1 MEKPIIRL
9 VTCGSVDDGKS
20 TLIGRLLVETDS
32 VPDDTVD
39 AAKSVRRSGSTIKA
53 GEIDFSL
60 LTDGLE
66 AEREQGITIDVAYR
80 SMNLLNGRRLI
91 IADAPGHEQYTR
103 NMAVAASRAD
113 IALVLVDATRGI
125 RTQTLRHLT
134 ICSLMGVTKIAVVIN
149 KLDGVDYSK
158 QIFTEIQE
166 GLKETIERLEI
177 PNIAF
182 IPVSALAGD
191 NVVYGTEN
199 MPWYSGPTLLEY
211 IQEWDVQ
218 VVGENMPR
226 LNVQMISRAENFR
239 GLAGTIVG
247 GRFAVGDEVSVL
259 PSNKSAKISQISTF
273 DADLQ
278 SAEDG
283 KAVTLVL
290 EPDVDATRGD
300 VIELSTNATSPA
312 DRFAATVVWLGETD
326 LIHSKSYFLISGSTQ
341 VPTIVTSI
349 RHVLNINNGEQDA
362 ARVLKTNEIG
372 VVELATDAPIAL
384 TPYKQNRFKGNFIL
398 VDRATMNTVGAGMV
412 THALRRSANIS
423 EHHYEIDREAR
434 AAQKNQKARVIWL
447 TGLSGSG
454 KSTIANALE
463 KKLFSLGMH
472 AYVLDGDNMRL
483 GLNKDLGFTR
493 EDRAENVRRVSEVA
507 HTLYDAGLIT
517 IVALVS
523 PYAEDRAQAKA
534 LFPEGNFAEVWV
546 KTPAEVCAERDPK
559 GLYKK
564 AASGDLPNLT
574 GVGQEY
580 EAPLDA
586 DLVLDGTAELD
597 ANINQMLSKLFP
609 EIS

>member
-39 AAKSVRRSGSTIKA
+39 AAKTVRRSGSNIRA

-103 NMAVAASRAD
+103 NMAVAASRSD

-134 ICSLMGVTKIAVVIN
+134 ICSLMGVTKIAIVVN
-149 KLDGVDYSK
+149 KFDGVDYSEK
-158 QIFTEIQE
+158 IFKDIQE
-166 GLKETIERLEI
+166 GLKETIGRLEI
-177 PNIAF
+177 KNIQF

-191 NVVYGTEN
+191 NVVYGTKN
-199 MPWYSGPTLLEY
+199 MPWYDGTTLLDY
-211 IQEWDVQ
+211 IQEWDLEEA
-218 VVGENMPR
+218 GENLPR

-239 GLAGTIVG
+239 GLAGTVVG
-247 GRFAVGDEVSVL
+247 GKFTVGDKVDVL
-259 PSNKSAKISQISTF
+259 PSKRTANISQIVTF
-273 DADLQ
+273 DGNLVE
-278 SAEDG
+278 AEDG

-300 VIELSTNATSPA
+300 VIELAAKASLPA
-312 DRFAATVVWLGETD
+312 DRFAATVVWLGDAD

-341 VPTIVTSI
+341 VPAIVTNI
-349 RHVLNINNGEQDA
+349 RHVLNITNGEHDA

-372 VVELATDAPIAL
+372 VVELATDAPISL
-384 TPYKQNRFKGNFIL
+384 VPYKQSRFKGNFIL
-398 VDRATMNTVGAGMV
+398 VDRATMKTVGAGMV

-423 EHHYEIDREAR
+423 EHHYEIDRESR

-507 HTLYDAGLIT
+507 HTLYDAGLVV

-523 PYAEDRAQAKA
+523 PYAQDRDQAKA
-534 LFPEGNFAEVWV
+534 RFPEGDFAEVWV
-546 KTPAEVCAERDPK
+546 KTSAEICADRDPK

-564 AASGDLPNLT
+564 AAAGELPNLT

-580 EAPLDA
+580 EIPESAE
-586 DLVLDGTAELD
+586 LVLDGAGPVNVRAEL
-597 ANINQMLSKLFP
+597 LVEKFFT
-609 EIS
+609 

>member
-53 GEIDFSL
+53 GDIDFSL

-149 KLDGVDYSK
+149 KLDGVDYSEK
-158 QIFTEIQE
+158 VYEDIQN
-166 GLKETIERLEI
+166 GLAETIERLEI
-177 PNIAF
+177 TNIQF
-182 IPVSALAGD
+182 VPVSALAGD

-199 MPWYSGPTLLEY
+199 MPWYDGPTLLEY
-211 IQEWDVQ
+211 IQEWDVEDA
-218 VVGENMPR
+218 GENLPR

-247 GRFAVGDEVSVL
+247 GKFTIGDEIAVL
-259 PSNKSAKISQISTF
+259 PSKRTAKIYQISTF
-273 DADLQ
+273 GGDLQ
-278 SAEDG
+278 TAEDG

-290 EPDVDATRGD
+290 QPDVDATRGD
-300 VIELSTNATSPA
+300 VIELAAKASSPA
-312 DRFAATVVWLGETD
+312 DRFAATVVWLGESD

-341 VPTIVTSI
+341 VPAIVTNI
-349 RHVLNINNGEQDA
+349 KHVLNINNGEHDA

-384 TPYKQNRFKGNFIL
+384 IPYKQNRFNGNFIL

-434 AAQKNQKARVIWL
+434 ATQKNQKSKVIWL

-454 KSTIANALE
+454 KSTIADALE

-507 HTLYDAGLIT
+507 HNLYDAGLIT

-523 PYAEDRAQAKA
+523 PYAEDRNQAKA
-534 LFPEGNFAEVWV
+534 LFPSGDFAEVWV
-546 KTPAEVCAERDPK
+546 NTSAEVCAERDPK

-564 AASGDLPNLT
+564 ANEGELPNLT

-580 EAPLDA
+580 EAPETA
-586 DLVLDGTAELD
+586 DLVIDGTLPAQDNAEF
-597 ANINQMLSKLFP
+597 LFATFF
-609 EIS
+609 I

>member
-9 VTCGSVDDGKS
+9 LTCGSVDDGKS
-20 TLIGRLLVETDS
+20 TLIGRLLVETNS
-32 VPDDTVD
+32 VPEDTV
-39 AAKSVRRSGSTIKA
+39 ASAKSVRRSGSTIKA

-134 ICSLMGVTKIAVVIN
+134 ICSLMGVTKIAVVVN
-149 KLDGVDYSK
+149 KLDGAGYS
-158 QIFTEIQE
+158 QQVFEEIQK
-166 GLKETIERLEI
+166 GLGEVTTRLEI
-177 PNIAF
+177 ANIQF
-182 IPVSALAGD
+182 IPLSALAGD
-191 NVVYGTEN
+191 NVVFGSDN
-199 MPWYSGPTLLEY
+199 MPWYQGPTLLEY
-211 IQEWDVQ
+211 IQEWQLEETGD
-218 VVGENMPR
+218 NLPR
-226 LNVQMISRAENFR
+226 LGVQMISRAENFR
-239 GLAGTIVG
+239 GVAGTVVG
-247 GRFAVGDEVSVL
+247 GRFSLGDDVKVL
-259 PSNKSAKISQISTF
+259 PSGKAAKIAVLSSF
-273 DADLQ
+273 DGDLKN
-278 SAEDG
+278 AEDG
-283 KAVTLVL
+283 KAITMVL

-300 VIELSTNATSPA
+300 VIELSSVATKPA
-312 DRFAATVVWLGETD
+312 DRFAANVVWLGEQN

-341 VPTIVTSI
+341 VPAIITSI
-349 RHVLNINNGEQDA
+349 RHVVNINSGEQDA
-362 ARVLKTNEIG
+362 ARVVKMNEIG
-372 VVELATDAPIAL
+372 VVEIATDAPITL
-384 TPYKQNRFKGNFIL
+384 IPYKSNRFKGNFIL

-412 THALRRSANIS
+412 IHALRRSANVS
-423 EHHYEIDREAR
+423 EHHYEIDRLTR
-434 AAQKNQKARVIWL
+434 AGQKNQRARVIWL

-472 AYVLDGDNMRL
+472 AYVLDGDNLRL

-493 EDRAENVRRVSEVA
+493 EDRAENVRRVAEVA
-507 HTLYDAGLIT
+507 HTLYDAGLVT

-523 PYAEDRAQAKA
+523 PFASDRDQAKS
-534 LFPEGNFAEVWV
+534 LFPDGDFYEVWV

-564 AASGDLPNLT
+564 AAAGELPNLS

-580 EAPLDA
+580 QPPTRAHLI
-586 DLVLDGTAELD
+586 LDGTVAVEDNVELV
-597 ANINQMLSKLFP
+597 IQQFL
-609 EIS
+609 

>member
-1 MEKPIIRL
+1 VEKPIIRL

-20 TLIGRLLVETDS
+20 TLIGRLLVETES
-32 VPDDTVD
+32 VPDDTVE

-134 ICSLMGVTKIAVVIN
+134 ICSLMGVTKIAVVVN
-149 KLDGVDYSK
+149 KLDGVDYRE
-158 QIFTEIQE
+158 QVFE
-166 GLKETIERLEI
+166 GIRVSLQETIERLQI
-177 PNIAF
+177 KNIEF
-182 IPVSALAGD
+182 VPLSALAGD
-191 NVVYGTEN
+191 NVVHPTAK
-199 MPWYSGPTLLEY
+199 MPWYQGPTLLKY
-211 IQEWDVQ
+211 IQEWDVEDS
-218 VVGENMPR
+218 GENLPR

-239 GLAGTIVG
+239 GVAGTVVG
-247 GRFAVGDEVSVL
+247 GSFSLGDEIAVL
-259 PSNKSAKISQISTF
+259 PSKKTAKIRRISSF
-273 DADLQ
+273 DGDLE
-278 SAEDG
+278 SAEDS

-300 VIELSTNATSPA
+300 VIELASKASSSD
-312 DRFAATVVWLGETD
+312 DRFAATVVWLGEAS
-326 LIHSKSYFLISGSTQ
+326 LIPSKSYFLISGSTQ
-341 VPTIVTSI
+341 IPAMVTNI
-349 RHVLNINNGEQDA
+349 RHMLNISNGDHDA
-362 ARVLKTNEIG
+362 VRVLKTNEIG

-384 TPYKQNRFKGNFIL
+384 IPYKQDRFKGNFIL
-398 VDRATMNTVGAGMV
+398 VDRATGDTVGAGMV
-412 THALRRSANIS
+412 IHSLRRSSNIS
-423 EHHYEIDREAR
+423 EHHYEIDRAAR
-434 AAQKNQKARVIWL
+434 AAQKNQNAKVIWL

-472 AYVLDGDNMRL
+472 SYVLDGDNLRL
-483 GLNKDLGFTR
+483 GINKDLGFTR

-507 HTLYDAGLIT
+507 HNLYDAGLIT

-523 PYAEDRAQAKA
+523 PYSEDRAQARS
-534 LFPEGNFAEVWV
+534 LFSDGEFAEVWIE
-546 KTPAEVCAERDPK
+546 TTLELCAERDTK

-564 AASGDLPNLT
+564 AATGELPNLT

-580 EAPLDA
+580 EVPEWPE
-586 DLVLDGTAELD
+586 LVIDGARPVEESVELL
-597 ANINQMLSKLFP
+597 IGKFFS
-609 EIS
+609 

>member
-39 AAKSVRRSGSTIKA
+39 SAKSVRRSGSTIKA

-134 ICSLMGVTKIAVVIN
+134 ICSLMGVTKIAVVVN
-149 KLDGVDYSK
+149 KLDGVDYSEK
-158 QIFTEIQE
+158 IFEGIKE
-166 GLKETIERLEI
+166 GLAGTIQRLEI
-177 PNIAF
+177 SQIQF
-182 IPVSALAGD
+182 VPVSALAGD
-191 NVVYGTEN
+191 NVVFGTEN
-199 MPWYSGPTLLEY
+199 MPWYHGPTLLEY
-211 IQEWDVQ
+211 IQEWDLQ
-218 VVGENMPR
+218 DAGENLPR

-239 GLAGTIVG
+239 GVAGTVLG
-247 GRFAVGDEVSVL
+247 GSFALGDEVAVL
-259 PSNKSAKISQISTF
+259 PSKKTAKISQISTF
-273 DADLQ
+273 DGNLQ
-278 SAEDG
+278 SANDG
-283 KAVTLVL
+283 RAVTLVL

-300 VIELSTNATSPA
+300 VIELASKASTPA
-312 DRFAATVVWLGETD
+312 DRFTATVVWLGETE
-326 LIHSKSYFLISGSTQ
+326 LIHSKSYFLISGSTL
-341 VPTIVTSI
+341 VPAIVTNI
-349 RHVLNINNGEQDA
+349 RHVLNINNGEHDA
-362 ARVLKTNEIG
+362 ARVLRTNEIG

-384 TPYKQNRFKGNFIL
+384 IPYKESRFKGNFIL

-412 THALRRSANIS
+412 SHALRRSANVS
-423 EHHYEIDREAR
+423 EHHYEIDRNAR
-434 AAQKNQKARVIWL
+434 AAQKNQRAQVVWL

-472 AYVLDGDNMRL
+472 CYVLDGDNLRL

-493 EDRAENVRRVSEVA
+493 EDRAENVRRVSELA
-507 HTLYDAGLIT
+507 RSFYDAGLIT

-523 PYAEDRAQAKA
+523 PYAEDRNQAQN
-534 LFPEGNFAEVWV
+534 LFPAGDFSEVWI
-546 KTPAEVCAERDPK
+546 KTSAEVCEQRDPK

-564 AASGDLPNLT
+564 AAAGELPNLT

-580 EAPLDA
+580 EEPKNAA
-586 DLVLDGTAELD
+586 LVLDGTAPVEMNVD
-597 ANINQMLSKLFP
+597 ALIERF
-609 EIS
+609 IV